1 VIITHERRKL
11 INAVLFFALRTK
23 KCGITK
29 LFKLLYFLDF
39 EHYKTTGRSITGL
52 NYNAWP
58 KGPVPVPLF
67 EELHNDKLEADLRE
81 KIEVE
86 ERPLPNNKKF
96 LKINPVGGLD
106 LNVFTKRELRI
117 MEALAVE
124 YENADADAMV
134 EETHLETLPWHQVYE
149 VEKRKQQLIPY
160 EYAVRKDEAEFIQ
173 FIKKENDEF
182 LSNYSNVVN
191 DSWNDLI

>member
-1 VIITHERRKL
+1 MIITHERRKL